1 MYVSMDHF
9 SNTFSAINDVI
20 ATIRQDKDI
29 SAETR
34 CVLEHKIFNLTNI
47 ALDLYR
53 MGEINGKMQ
62 N

>member
-1 MYVSMDHF
+1 MDRF

-20 ATIRQDKDI
+20 ATIRQDRGI

-34 CVLEHKIFNLTNI
+34 CVLEHKVYGLTKV
-47 ALDLYR
+47 ALDLYKL
-53 MGEINGKMQ
+53 GEINGRVQ